1 MANAPRIDAADDL
14 PLGKRAKLYVEGYE
28 VQVSPAVDPGFD
40 SDTQLVHVYGS
51 DDPLTS
57 AIVNNSTLAIEV
69 LEKANNNVLLEVLT
83 AQRPEANVLKYYKW
97 QEFKEVTVWMNLKHG
112 REDRYVRAHL
122 WRRWRPAPG
131 AGGMAPNEWGRRT
144 FAGQCDLEQRFDE
157 AAGVG
162 VRIESEKLAA
172 SSSGGGLGWT
182 ATLSKTPVQVPG
194 EQRWLL
200 RLLAIDGT
208 QAGAVTA
215 SDEIEIDEQT
225 CGGSTTVFVDNE
237 ELIDAKGTVDYLFA
251 QYLIT
256 GSGTL
261 PIDTGINMDGLY
273 RSF

>member
-1 MANAPRIDAADDL
+1 MANAPRVNAADDL

-28 VQVSPAVDPGFD
+28 IQVSPAVTPGFD
-40 SDTQLVHVYGS
+40 TDTKLEHVYGS

-57 AIVNNSTLAIEV
+57 SVVNNSTLAIEV

-83 AQRPEANVLKYYKW
+83 GQRPEANVLKYYKW
-97 QEFKEVTVWMNLKHG
+97 QEFKEITVWMNLKHS

-131 AGGMAPNEWGRRT
+131 DGGMAPNEWGRRT
-144 FAGQCDLEQRFDE
+144 FAGQCDIEERVDE

-172 SSSGGGLGWT
+172 SSSGSGLGWT
-182 ATLSKTPVQVPG
+182 ATLNQAPVNIPG
-194 EQRWLL
+194 TSRYLL

-208 QAGAVTA
+208 SDGDVDA
-215 SDEIEIDEQT
+215 SDEVEIDEQT
-225 CGGSTTVFVDNE
+225 CGGSTTVWVDDE
-237 ELIDAKGTVDYLFA
+237 ELIDSKGSVDYLFA

-261 PIDTGINMDGLY
+261 PEDVSIKMDGLH